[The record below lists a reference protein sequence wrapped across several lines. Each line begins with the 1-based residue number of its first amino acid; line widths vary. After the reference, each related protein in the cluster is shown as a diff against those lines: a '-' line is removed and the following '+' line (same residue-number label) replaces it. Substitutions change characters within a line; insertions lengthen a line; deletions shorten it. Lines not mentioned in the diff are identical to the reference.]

1 MKITYEFDTDSDAW
15 LDDVYTQK
23 RFMKSLDMALCL
35 AKIENKLRS
44 LRKYDD
50 AKTINIEDASRFFN
64 NLLTEYNIDLEE
76 LLR

>member
-1 MKITYEFDTDSDAW
+1 MKITYEFDTDSDTW

-35 AKIENKLRS
+35 EKIENKLRL